1 MSELLKNRE
10 YRREVLKEIIRDLHQ
25 GKTVDQVKKRF
36 AQTFQGVSATEI
48 AELEQALIQEGLSV
62 EEVQNLCDVH
72 AAVFKGS
79 IEEIHHAQKAEETP
93 GHPLHTFKLENREI
107 EKLIEDIQVNLEDFW
122 QDDRNENIV
131 PLLRN
136 LESLREIDK
145 HYARKENLLFPLLE
159 KYGITAPPKVMWGVD
174 DEIRSAVKEAINF
187 LSNYHG
193 GKEEAKQR
201 ILAIINKVNEM
212 IFKEEN
218 ILFPMA
224 METLTEDEWRGIAEE
239 SAEIGFCLTK
249 PQGEWKPVNIN
260 VEAKVQAEGE
270 RSVDEGYIRFETG
283 LLTPE
288 EIGLIFNTL
297 PVDITFVDRE
307 GTVKYFSQTKER
319 IFPRT
324 KTVIGRNVVNCH
336 PPASVHIVEKVVE
349 DLQTGRKDQEEF
361 WLRMGP
367 RYVYIRYFA
376 VRNTDGAYLG
386 TLEVTQDIQPLQEI
400 TGEKRLLEEMAPSN
414 E

>member
-10 YRREVLKEIIRDLHQ
+10 YRQQVLKEIIRDLHQ
-25 GKTVDQVKKRF
+25 GKDVEQVKKRF

-48 AELEQALIQEGLSV
+48 AELEQALIREGLSV

-79 IEEIHHAQKAEETP
+79 IEEIHHVQQAGETP

-107 EKLIEDIQVNLEDFW
+107 EKLIEELKVNLEDFL
-122 QDDRNENIV
+122 QDDRSENRA
-131 PLLRN
+131 LLLKN

-145 HYARKENLLFPLLE
+145 HYARKEHLLFPLLE

-174 DEIRSAVKEAINF
+174 DEIRSAIKEAINF

-193 GKEEAKQR
+193 GKEEAKQMM
-201 ILAIINKVNEM
+201 LAIINKVKEM

-224 METLTEDEWRGIAEE
+224 METLTEDEWWSVAKE
-239 SAEIGFCLTK
+239 SAEIGFCLTG
-249 PQGEWKPVNIN
+249 PSGEWKPVNIN
-260 VEAKVQAEGE
+260 VEDKVQAEGE
-270 RSVDEGYIRFETG
+270 RPVDEGYIRFETG
-283 LLTPE
+283 LLSPE
-288 EIGLIFNTL
+288 EIDSIFNTL

-307 GTVKYFSQTKER
+307 GTVKYFSQNKER
-319 IFPRT
+319 IFPRP
-324 KTVIGRNVVNCH
+324 KTVIGRNVANCH
-336 PPASVHIVEKVVE
+336 PPASVHIVEKIIE
-349 DLQTGRKDQEEF
+349 DLRAGRKDREEF

-376 VRNTDGAYLG
+376 VRNAAGAYLG
-386 TLEVTQDIQPLQEI
+386 ALEVTQDIQPLQEI
-400 TGEKRLLEEMAPSN
+400 TGEKRLLAEMAPN
-414 E
+414 